1 MAEEELFISIRTL
14 TNRFE
19 GDLLLEALLRE
30 EVPTILRS
38 FEETPYDGLFI
49 PQRGW
54 GLLLVPES
62 QASKARQ
69 IIQPLLEHI
78 ESGQPYPTPS
88 EIDPLLW
95 EDLRKANPESVCHNA
110 EVYHDPRRGA
120 YIVPLLNREFACFPL
135 EERIEPLVEYPPCNL
150 PSFESNLVLLHYLL
164 EAQPVAL
171 AGNWI
176 GDREIPGGE
185 PFFQCRRRL
194 PPKPFL
200 DLLGSD
206 EALFR
211 KASGRI
217 EGSPLPMG
225 DVAFRY
231 RVLPRIPLLFVLWEG
246 DDAFEPILQVRFDA
260 SVVHHFKSLEVLWA
274 MVNVVCEC
282 LKTIAEELSETME

>member
-1 MAEEELFISIRTL
+1 MAEEERFISIRTL

-62 QASKARQ
+62 QASRARQ

-78 ESGQPYPTPS
+78 ESGQPYPTPA

-95 EDLRKANPESVCHNA
+95 EDLRKADPESVCHNA

-135 EERIEPLVEYPPCNL
+135 EERIEPLEHPLCNL
-150 PSFESNLVLLHYLL
+150 PSFESDFVLLHYLL
-164 EAQPVAL
+164 EAQPVAP
-171 AGNWI
+171 AGSWI
-176 GDREIPGGE
+176 RVREIPGGE
-185 PFFQCRRRL
+185 LFFQGRHQF

-200 DLLGSD
+200 DLLGS
-206 EALFR
+206 EGELFR
-211 KASGRI
+211 KASRRLD
-217 EGSPLPMG
+217 GSPLPMG

-231 RVLPRIPLLFVLWEG
+231 RVLPRIPLVFVLWEG
-246 DDAFEPILQVRFDA
+246 HDAFEPILQVRFDA
-260 SVVHHFKSLEVLWA
+260 SVVHHFKSLQVLWT

-282 LKTIAEELSETME
+282 LRTIAEELSETME